1 MRTCCDEDG
10 LLYYRDVTCAIDQR
24 YYVLVITSLD
34 SSEKKT
40 HMIRNTRR
48 TTYFALTTISLGL
61 VSAALAYPLAARGQ
75 QSTAP
80 VQGTANDISLYVA
93 HFKDIS
99 ADVRVTQSD
108 TKELGKI
115 GSDFSASYS
124 LRNMSL
130 QFKLPDKLRLEG
142 KSATRGNAVMVING
156 PVRFVEVPR
165 FKIHLVEN
173 LEKSPVRRQSLL
185 ELSGVL
191 APDTLKF
198 MTGKCLRQETLDGH
212 KADVFELK
220 YTVGGSGQHY
230 QIWMDREN
238 KTTLRRDWL
247 DTDGK
252 LKATFLYD
260 QPREAS
266 SGVWVPTRIQV
277 KNGEGVIA
285 AVINLDSIKIN
296 SGLDDTLFEVP
307 S

>member
-1 MRTCCDEDG
+1 MRTGRVEDG
-10 LLYYRDVTCAIDQR
+10 LLYYRDVTCAIELR

-40 HMIRNTRR
+40 QMIR
-48 TTYFALTTISLGL
+48 YILKSPYLALTTISLGL
-61 VSAALAYPLAARGQ
+61 ALSALVLPRPAGGQ
-75 QSTAP
+75 QVASV
-80 VQGTANDISLYVA
+80 VQTTANDISHYVA
-93 HFKDIS
+93 QFKDIS

-108 TKELGKI
+108 TKELAKI

-124 LRNMSL
+124 LRNMAL

-142 KSATRGNAVMVING
+142 KSATRGSAVMVING

-198 MTGKCLRQETLDGH
+198 MTGKCLRQEALDGH
-212 KADVFELK
+212 NADVFELK

-230 QIWMDREN
+230 QVWMDREN

-247 DTDGK
+247 DADGK

-260 QPREAS
+260 QPKEAS
-266 SGVWVPTRIQV
+266 AGVWVPTRIQV

-296 SGLDDTLFEVP
+296 SGLEDTLFQVP
-307 S
+307 G